1 MQLFERTIGLIGEEK
16 FLKLQKAHVL
26 VCGIGGVGGTAV
38 EALVRSGIGNI
49 TIVDFDSVSDTNI
62 NRQILFTSEDI
73 GKNKVDVA
81 LERLKKINPE
91 CHIKIVNKKI
101 DEEFTLKDKYDYIID
116 AIDDVKGK
124 KTLAKLASINKIPL
138 IISLGMAN
146 KLDSSKVRIT
156 RLDKTTDDPLA
167 RKIRYEY
174 KKEGIDTKSIITV
187 NSIETP
193 ITDGN
198 KLNSMMIVPST
209 AGLQLASYVIQEL
222 IK

>member
-1 MQLFERTIGLIGEEK
+1 MQFFERTIGLIGEDK

-101 DEEFTLKDKYDYIID
+101 DEEFTLEDKYDYIID

-124 KTLAKLASINKIPL
+124 KTLAKLASINKIPI

-146 KLDSSKVRIT
+146 KLDPSKVRIT

>member
-1 MQLFERTIGLIGEEK
+1 MQFFERTIGLIGEDK

-26 VCGIGGVGGTAV
+26 VSGIGGVGGTVV

-101 DEEFTLKDKYDYIID
+101 DEEFALIDKYDYIID

-124 KTLAKLASINKIPL
+124 KTLAKLASINKIPI

-146 KLDSSKVRIT
+146 KLDPSKVRIT

>member
-1 MQLFERTIGLIGEEK
+1 MQFFERTIGLIGEEK

-26 VCGIGGVGGTAV
+26 VSGIGGVGGTVV

-91 CHIKIVNKKI
+91 CHIKIENKKI
-101 DEEFTLKDKYDYIID
+101 DEEFTLEDKYDYIID

-124 KTLAKLASINKIPL
+124 KTLAKLASINKIPI

-146 KLDSSKVRIT
+146 KLDPSKVRIT

>member
-1 MQLFERTIGLIGEEK
+1 MQFFERTIGLIGEEK
-16 FLKLQKAHVL
+16 FLKLQKAHIL

-81 LERLKKINPE
+81 LERLKKINPD

-101 DEEFTLKDKYDYIID
+101 DEEFALEDKYDYIID

-146 KLDSSKVRIT
+146 KLDPSKVRIT

-174 KKEGIDTKSIITV
+174 KKDGIDTKSIITV

>member
-1 MQLFERTIGLIGEEK
+1 MQFFERTIGLIGEDK

-91 CHIKIVNKKI
+91 CHIKIENKKI
-101 DEEFTLKDKYDYIID
+101 DEEFTLEDKYDYIID

-124 KTLAKLASINKIPL
+124 KTLAKLASINKIPI

-146 KLDSSKVRIT
+146 KLDPSKVRIT

-198 KLNSMMIVPST
+198 KLNSMMIVHST